1 MADYRNLQ
9 KISVGKIG
17 GRNDDKMG
25 AKRVKHSEIEA
36 VIQSVQNYKEK
47 VNEVLNGKEELK
59 NIKPLLGGMG
69 VYEQREK
76 GTFMLRVRIPAGV
89 CEVKWLRSIYEIGKE
104 VGVERFHLTSRQDIQ
119 YHGLTL
125 AQTIKV
131 KEALLK
137 EGLVTKG
144 GGGNSPRNIACS
156 PLSGVDSK
164 DIFDVT
170 PYALASCDFIMD
182 IIDSFHLPRKYKIA
196 FASSEEDTANVTV
209 TDLGFMAIEKEGRK
223 YFKVFVGGGLG
234 RNPKPGIV
242 FEEQL
247 EVQEILYVI
256 QGLKELFEDYG
267 DYENRNKA
275 RIRYIVERLGEE
287 IFKVKLHEYI
297 DKVKARGINEPI
309 INEIVYNKKGV
320 KRNIRNERLINQKQ
334 EGLYGVYVHPFGG
347 YLSLEELGQ
356 VVEIAEGI
364 GDIKIRLTMNQ
375 GFYMLNLN
383 GEEAEK
389 VLTQTEMLGLTGI
402 MSKLVACTGANTC
415 QIGLGESEKLAES
428 IKKWFDKVPRE
439 VQDWLPAIH
448 ISGCQSSCS
457 AHQIAT
463 LGFCGGK
470 KRINDEI
477 KTVFTLFINGRKG
490 QAGAEL
496 GEAVGELLIE
506 NIPEF
511 LEELAIGLKSG
522 EVKLDKEVL
531 KKLYETKIMWR

>member
-9 KISVGKIG
+9 KISVGKISC
-17 GRNDDKMG
+17 RQDDKMG
-25 AKRVKHSEIEA
+25 AKIVKHSEIEA

-47 VNEVLNGKEELK
+47 VDEVLNEKEELK

-104 VGVERFHLTSRQDIQ
+104 VGVRRFHLTSRQDIQ

-125 AQTIKV
+125 AQTIEV

-170 PYALASCDFIMD
+170 PYALASCDFIMK
-182 IIDSFHLPRKYKIA
+182 IIDSFHLPRKFKIA
-196 FASSEEDTANVTV
+196 FASSKEDTSNTTV
-209 TDLGFMAIEKEGRK
+209 TDLGFMAMEEDGHK

-242 FEEQL
+242 FEEKL
-247 EVQEILYVI
+247 ELQEILYVI

-287 IFKVKLHEYI
+287 AFKAKLHDYI

-309 INEIVYNKKGV
+309 INEITYNKKGTHLSI
-320 KRNIRNERLINQKQ
+320 NNERLVSQKQ

-347 YLSLEELGQ
+347 YLSVEELGRI
-356 VVEIAEGI
+356 VEMAEAVE
-364 GDIKIRLTMNQ
+364 DVKIRLTMDQ

-383 GEEAEK
+383 GEEAERILAK
-389 VLTQTEMLGLTGI
+389 TETLGLTDI

-415 QIGLGESEKLAES
+415 QIGLAASEELAGS
-428 IKKWFDKVPRE
+428 IKKRFDKVPKE
-439 VQDWLPAIH
+439 VQVWLPAIH

-457 AHQIAT
+457 AHQIAI
-463 LGFCGGK
+463 LGFCGSK

-477 KTVFTLFINGRKG
+477 KTVFTLSINGSKG
-490 QAGAEL
+490 QAGAKL
-496 GEAVGELLIE
+496 GEVVGDLLME
-506 NIPEF
+506 DIPEF
-511 LEELAIGLKSG
+511 LEELAIGLKKG
-522 EVKLDKEVL
+522 EIELEKEVL
-531 KKLYETKIMWR
+531 KKQFGPKII

>member
-1 MADYRNLQ
+1 M
-9 KISVGKIG
+9 
-17 GRNDDKMG
+17 
-25 AKRVKHSEIEA
+25 KHSEIEA
-36 VIQSVQNYKEK
+36 VIEGVKNYKEK
-47 VNEVLNGKEELK
+47 VNSVLNGEEELK
-59 NIKPLLGGMG
+59 NIKPIMGGMG

-89 CEVKWLRSIYEIGKE
+89 CDVKWLRSIYEIGKE
-104 VGVERFHLTSRQDIQ
+104 VGVNRFHLTSREDIQ
-119 YHGLTL
+119 FHGLTL
-125 AQTIKV
+125 AQTIEV

-137 EGLVTKG
+137 EGLVTRG
-144 GGGNSPRNIACS
+144 GGGNNPRNIACS

-196 FASSEEDTANVTV
+196 FASSEEDTSNATV
-209 TDLGFMAIEKEGRK
+209 TDLGFMAIEEDGHK

-242 FEEQL
+242 FEEKL
-247 EVQEILYVI
+247 EVKEILYVI

-287 IFKVKLHEYI
+287 TFKATLHDYI
-297 DKVKARGINEPI
+297 DKVKARGKNEPI
-309 INEIVYNKKGV
+309 INEIAYNKKGI
-320 KRNIRNERLINQKQ
+320 KGSIKNERLVSQKQ

-347 YLSLEELGQ
+347 YLSVEELGKI
-356 VVEIAEGI
+356 VEMAEAVE
-364 GDIKIRLTMNQ
+364 DVRIRLTMDQ

-389 VLTQTEMLGLTGI
+389 ILTQTETLGLTGI

-415 QIGLGESEKLAES
+415 QIGLAASEELARA
-428 IKKWFDKVPRE
+428 IKKWFDEVPQD
-439 VQDWLPAIH
+439 VQAWLPAIH

-477 KTVFTLFINGRKG
+477 KTVFTLSINGSKS
-490 QAGAEL
+490 QAGAKL
-496 GEAVGELLIE
+496 GEVVGDLLME

-511 LEELAIGLKSG
+511 LEELAIGLKTG
-522 EVKLDKEVL
+522 EIELEKEVL
-531 KKLYETKIMWR
+531 KKRFGSKII

>member
-1 MADYRNLQ
+1 M
-9 KISVGKIG
+9 
-17 GRNDDKMG
+17 
-25 AKRVKHSEIEA
+25 KHSEIGA
-36 VIQSVQNYKEK
+36 VIQGVQCYKEK
-47 VNEVLNGKEELK
+47 VSKVLNGEEDLK
-59 NIKPLLGGMG
+59 NVKPIMSGMG

-89 CEVKWLRSIYEIGKE
+89 CEVKWLRSIYEIGKK
-104 VGVERFHLTSRQDIQ
+104 VDIERFHLTSRQDIQ
-119 YHGLTL
+119 YHGLSL
-125 AQTIKV
+125 AQTIEV

-144 GGGNSPRNIACS
+144 GGGNGPRNIACS

-170 PYALASCDFIMD
+170 PYALASCDFIMST
-182 IIDSFHLPRKYKIA
+182 IGSFHLPRKYKIA
-196 FASSEEDTANVTV
+196 FSSSVKDTANATV
-209 TDLGFMAIEKEGRK
+209 TDLGFMAIKEEEHK

-234 RNPKPGIV
+234 KNPKPGIV
-242 FEEQL
+242 FEEKL

-287 IFKVKLHEYI
+287 TFKAKLHDYV

-309 INEIVYNKKGV
+309 INEITYNKKGINLDI
-320 KRNIRNERLINQKQ
+320 KNERLIGQKQ

-347 YLSLEELGQ
+347 YLSVEELGQ
-356 VVEIAEGI
+356 IVEIAEGVE
-364 GDIKIRLTMNQ
+364 DAKIRFTMDQ
-375 GFYMLNLN
+375 GFYLLNLN

-389 VLTQTEMLGLTGI
+389 VLTQTQTLGLTGI
-402 MSKLVACTGANTC
+402 MSRLVACTGANTC
-415 QIGLGESEKLAES
+415 QIGVAASEELAES
-428 IKKWFDKVPRE
+428 IKKWFEKVPNE
-439 VQDWLPAIH
+439 VQVWLPDIH

-470 KRINDEI
+470 KRINEEI
-477 KTVFTLFINGRKG
+477 KTVFTLFINGSKG

-496 GEAVGELLIE
+496 GEVVGDLLME
-506 NIPEF
+506 NIPGF

-522 EVKLDKEVL
+522 ELTLEKEVL
-531 KKLYETKIMWR
+531 KKLFKTRII

>member
-1 MADYRNLQ
+1 MAEHRGLQ
-9 KISVGKIG
+9 KTSLGKIRD
-17 GRNDDKMG
+17 RNNDELREKKIM
-25 AKRVKHSEIEA
+25 KHSEIEA
-36 VIQSVQNYKEK
+36 VIQGVQNYTEK
-47 VNEVLNGKEELK
+47 VNKVLNGEEEIK
-59 NIKPLLGGMG
+59 NIKSILGGMG

-89 CEVKWLRSIYEIGKE
+89 CEVKWLRSIYEIGKK
-104 VGVERFHLTSRQDIQ
+104 VGVGRFHLTSRQDIQ

-125 AQTIKV
+125 AQTIEV

-144 GGGNSPRNIACS
+144 GGGNNPRNIACS

-170 PYALASCDFIMD
+170 PYALASCDFIME

-196 FASSEEDTANVTV
+196 FASSEEDTSNATV
-209 TDLGFMAIEKEGRK
+209 TDLGFMAIEEEGHK

-234 RNPKPGIV
+234 RNPRPGII
-242 FEEQL
+242 FEEKL
-247 EVQEILYVI
+247 EVQEIFYVI
-256 QGLKELFEDYG
+256 QGVKELFEDYG

-287 IFKVKLHEYI
+287 TFKAKLHEYI
-297 DKVKARGINEPI
+297 DKVKARGINEPF
-309 INEIVYNKKGV
+309 INEIDYNKKGI
-320 KRNIRNERLINQKQ
+320 NISIKNERLIRQKQ
-334 EGLYGVYVHPFGG
+334 EGLYEVYVHPFGG
-347 YLSLEELGQ
+347 YLSVDQLGKI
-356 VVEIAEGI
+356 VEMTEAVE
-364 GDIKIRLTMNQ
+364 DVKIRLTMDQ
-375 GFYMLNLN
+375 GFYILNLN

-389 VLTQTEMLGLTGI
+389 ILTQTEILALTGV

-415 QIGLGESEKLAES
+415 QIGIAASEELIKS
-428 IKKWFDKVPRE
+428 IQERFDKVSSE
-439 VQDWLPAIH
+439 IQAWLPQIH
-448 ISGCQSSCS
+448 ISGCQNSCS

-477 KTVFTLFINGRKG
+477 KTVFTLSINGSKS
-490 QAGAEL
+490 QTGAKL
-496 GEAVGELLIE
+496 GEVVGDLLME

-511 LEELAIGLKSG
+511 LEELAIGLKLG
-522 EVKLDKEVL
+522 EVTL
-531 KKLYETKIMWR
+531 KKEMLKKRFGNKII